1 MRDELDGRMW
11 VAHHENY
18 GALVAAALATLRAGI
33 RRLGGWDGSAAQ
45 LLAIVA
51 AFALT
56 DLSLAFTSSAT

>member
-1 MRDELDGRMW
+1 MRDELEGRMW
-11 VAHHENY
+11 VAHHKDFQAWVGN
-18 GALVAAALATLRAGI
+18 ALAAVRGGLGRRA
-33 RRLGGWDGSAAQ
+33 GWDGSASQ